1 MCKKSSHINNS
12 KGVKKAQPLDTLAQ
26 LETSCCNDAD
36 NQEFENL
43 QTLGENKATL
53 RKRARRN
60 YLKNELALGLVDVNN
75 LDRKK
80 RVLKASN
87 ALEELEA
94 DKKDKDIL
102 RSYWS
107 MYHCSEKLTRKNG
120 KVSGR
125 YCKNRLC
132 LVCNS
137 IRTAVLLNKY
147 KPVFDE
153 WGQDAYF
160 VTLTAPTVKKDKLHN
175 RVNEM
180 HKIFLRIKATLKT
193 RFQRNTAEKFEG
205 VRKLEC
211 TYNPFEDKYHPHFH
225 FMIRG
230 KENAEI
236 VYNEWLRRTR
246 HLGTSPKAQDCR
258 KAEKGAAMEVFK
270 YFTKI
275 VSSSSKDRNI
285 YLKSLDVIFKEFR
298 GRRVIQTFG
307 FKLPEVV
314 ETTVIEDIQSEE
326 VKSIQELQT
335 LLFEKESNK
344 YISTRDLI
352 EKLEAKPC
360 FKEVLEWVE
369 EEQARGLPFLEI
381 STILEI
387 LEAVRKDLE
396 EYEEQFTWSQELSD
410 WISEDTGEFLT
421 GFEVSEDM
429 KKLTSR
435 MVRTLRKDWGKRRKI
450 KKVKKRKSRKNETIF
465 K

>member
-1 MCKKSSHINNS
+1 MCKKGNHIDKS

-26 LETSCCNDAD
+26 LGTECCNGAD

-53 RKRARRN
+53 QKRARRN
-60 YLKNELALGLVDVNN
+60 YLKNALALGLVDVNN
-75 LDRKK
+75 DDRKK
-80 RVLKASN
+80 RVSEASN
-87 ALEELEA
+87 IFEELEA
-94 DKKDKDIL
+94 DKADKDIL

-107 MYHCSEKLTRKNG
+107 MYHCSDKLTRKNG

-153 WGQDAYF
+153 WGEDAYF
-160 VTLTAPTVKKDKLHN
+160 VTLTAPTVKKSKLHY

-180 HKIFLRIKATLKT
+180 HSIFFNIKETLKK
-193 RFQRNTAEKFEG
+193 RFQRNTAPKFEG

-225 FMIRG
+225 FMIKG
-230 KENAEI
+230 KENAQF
-236 VYNEWLRRTR
+236 VYEEWLRRTK
-246 HLGTSPKAQDCR
+246 HLGTSRKAQDCR
-258 KAEKGAAMEVFK
+258 KAQKGAAMEVFK

-307 FKLPEVV
+307 FKLPKVV

-335 LLFEKESNK
+335 LLFEKESDK

-352 EKLEAKPC
+352 EKLESKPC

-369 EEQARGLPFLEI
+369 DEQERGLPFLEI

-387 LEAVRKDLE
+387 LEAARKDLE
-396 EYEEQFTWSQELSD
+396 EYEEQFSWNQELSD

-421 GFEVSEDM
+421 GFKVSEDM
-429 KKLTSR
+429 VKLTGR
-435 MVRTLRKDWGKRRKI
+435 MVKTLRKDW
-450 KKVKKRKSRKNETIF
+450 KKPKK
-465 K
+465 